1 MAMMDQPVFIL
12 SGGGRAGSTLIQ
24 RLFLSTKQ
32 VLVWGEHNGLLVS
45 KFCELMGGMG
55 SWLSHQARG
64 QLEYLDEYGY
74 QEFIPNV
81 TPGVQTFASATRRF
95 FDESLGK
102 EAYRRG
108 YPRWG
113 FKEIR
118 YGRKEALFLQEL
130 YPDASF
136 ILLFRNPRDCL
147 RSIKSM
153 RWYKKDFGGDP
164 STFLENW
171 ARLSTELLSASASLQ
186 RSCLVRYEELAENG
200 ETCIRRLAN
209 LTGVGEELFDREV
222 FAVRARG
229 TKCPPKNLNAA
240 DIAALAAPKLRR
252 VAEKLGYGRDLLAA
266 DGAGGAAPYFG
277 GLGRITSRWLLR
289 LKGSPSVAAHAL
301 GSK

>member
-1 MAMMDQPVFIL
+1 MDQPVFIL
-12 SGGGRAGSTLIQ
+12 SAGGRAGSTLIQ

-45 KFCELMGGMG
+45 GFCELMSGME
-55 SWLSHQARG
+55 SWLSYQARG
-64 QLEYLDEYGY
+64 QLEYLDEHGY

-81 TPGVQTFASATRRF
+81 NPAVQAFAAATRRF

-108 YPRWG
+108 YQRWG

-130 YPDASF
+130 YPDARF
-136 ILLFRNPRDCL
+136 VLLFRNPRDCL

-153 RWYKKDFGGDP
+153 GWYKKDFGGDP
-164 STFLENW
+164 CAFLKNW
-171 ARLSTELLSASASLQ
+171 VRLSGELLSASASLQ
-186 RSCLVRYEELAENG
+186 RSCVVRYEELVEDP
-200 ETCIRRLAN
+200 ETSICRLAN
-209 LTGVGEELFDREV
+209 VTGVGEELFDRAV

-240 DIAALAAPKLRR
+240 DIAALAAPELRR
-252 VAEKLGYGRDLLAA
+252 IADKLEYGRDLLRA
-266 DGAGGAAPYFG
+266 DEAGGAAPHCG
-277 GLGRITSRWLLR
+277 GLGRTASRWLHG
-289 LKGSPSVAAHAL
+289 LKSSLSTAVHAV